1 MTSHKGLKI
10 ATVAGVP
17 IYISWSWWIFAILIM
32 VIFRPTFAQ
41 ALPEASTGWTWAVS
55 ALFVLI
61 MFGTLLIHELAHAL
75 AAIAFGWQAN
85 ENTLNFLGGSKSFL
99 QSSPG

>member
-17 IYISWSWWIFAILIM
+17 IYISLSWWIFAILIM

-55 ALFVLI
+55 AFFVLM
-61 MFGTLLIHELAHAL
+61 MFGTGLIHVRVRAL
-75 AAIAFGWQAN
+75 ACNGFGGRVNASLVGFVWWWAYCR
-85 ENTLNFLGGSKSFL
+85 
-99 QSSPG
+99 